1 MKRALLLAAA
11 GIAAIAVVL
20 PATAGAASFTGVVIA
35 KKQARHAVV
44 TASKNGVVRTTR
56 VRGSLGRY
64 RIGRHVFVRG
74 AALPDGTYAASK
86 IRLLGTKAKGVRLH
100 GTVVWATAKQ
110 LVVSAGA
117 CGATLTW
124 SPNRVRWSRRLAP
137 SSSIS
142 ITIGAP
148 CSPKS

>member
-56 VRGSLGRY
+56 VRGSRPALSFSHPLSSSAR
-64 RIGRHVFVRG
+64 RLRVKVVRSMSTRAARSDTLRG
-74 AALPDGTYAASK
+74 AAAAVT
-86 IRLLGTKAKGVRLH
+86 ITEYW
-100 GTVVWATAKQ
+100 VV
-110 LVVSAGA
+110 LM
-117 CGATLTW
+117 
-124 SPNRVRWSRRLAP
+124 
-137 SSSIS
+137 
-142 ITIGAP
+142 P
-148 CSPKS
+148 CAARCAS